1 MTNDNNKWGII
12 YCPRQG
18 LFRSGKSRWEKI
30 RQCLQDNGISYDHV
44 QSESRDSVE
53 RLVRMMVSNGYK
65 TIVIV
70 GGDTALNDT
79 INCLMQMK
87 REERDGVAL
96 GLIPNG
102 MMNDFAHFWG
112 VTAKDYERAIKA
124 MKKRRVKR
132 LDLGLMRYQ
141 NKDGEPCRR
150 YFINCVNIGLV
161 AAIMNLRRQT
171 HQIFGSRTL
180 SFIFSFILLIFQRM
194 DYKMRLRINSDKIDR
209 RVMTICVGNA
219 MGYGQTPNGVP
230 YNGMLDVS
238 VVYQPKTTQLFEG
251 IYLFLRGKFINHHSV
266 HPYRTRTVE
275 VDRVGGAMVG
285 VDGRLMHT
293 PRGAFTVSVEPGV
306 INFIM
311 PS

>member
-30 RQCLQDNGISYDHV
+30 RQCLQANGISYDHV

>member
-1 MTNDNNKWGII
+1 MSNDNNKWGII

-53 RLVRMMVSNGYK
+53 RLVRMMVGNGYK

-79 INCLMQMK
+79 VNCLMQMG

-112 VTAKDYERAIKA
+112 VHSADYERIVKA

-171 HQIFGSRTL
+171 RQIFGSRTL
-180 SFIFSFILLIFQRM
+180 SFIFSFILLVFQRM

-219 MGYGQTPNGVP
+219 MGYGQTPNAVP
-230 YNGMLDVS
+230 YNGLLDVS

-251 IYLFLRGKFINHHSV
+251 IYLFLRGKFINHRSV

-293 PRGAFTVSVEPGV
+293 PRGAFTVSVEPGA